1 MPITKSA
8 QKALR
13 QSIRRRIQ
21 NLNHKEAYKAA
32 IRTYK
37 NCIAEKKFDD
47 AKNGIRTI
55 AQALDKAVKTGVIH
69 KNKASRL
76 KSQFAKQITKITKS

>member
-37 NCIAEKKFDD
+37 NFIAEKKFED
-47 AKNGIRTI
+47 AKNSFRNI
-55 AQALDKAVKTGVIH
+55 AQARDKAVKPDVIH

-76 KSQFAKQITKITKS
+76 KSQFAKQIAKLAK